1 MPAACRATS
10 KGQSD
15 MQQHHRE
22 GIPAIVFGTVLVS
35 GFGYVISWS
44 SPETARASGIALVC
58 FLALALLLSLATGCA
73 IWIHE
78 RRKL

>member
-1 MPAACRATS
+1 
-10 KGQSD
+10 
-15 MQQHHRE
+15 MQQRHRE
-22 GIPAIVFGTVLVS
+22 GIPAIVFGAGLVS

-44 SPETARASGIALVC
+44 SPETTRATWTAFACFLTLALV
-58 FLALALLLSLATGCA
+58 FSLVTRGI